1 MKFINAAKKYANK
14 LTVKAMVAANNA
26 AYTLKNNNG
35 MELVQILIIIIVAV
49 TLGGLLLF
57 ALKDEFSAQLEVV
70 SQKLTALFS

>member
-14 LTVKAMVAANNA
+14 LTAKAMVAANNA

-49 TLGGLLLF
+49 TLGGLLLL